1 MSEQWPESELAAP
14 EEESV
19 AEMRSTQPD
28 DDGSQ
33 FSCGARSRHADD
45 RRAQAV
51 RIGEDSARRRQ
62 AQIEVV
68 RARQASEADRMREL
82 ARDDMKAI
90 ESWAAGEIKRIKQER
105 ERRAKDLNEDLDISL
120 AEHSSKIDQEIEGID
135 TAIGSYLTEVDAFFD
150 GLAQQTDPVQI
161 ARHAAKRPAF
171 PALDAVAIADT
182 DATTEPE
189 ESTAD
194 VVAESS
200 PADGDDG
207 AADAAE
213 PAVVGVMDPVAEA
226 EPAETWAA
234 SPEESPE
241 VVSVETSSAVEE
253 NAHAVEDAEPVTAAV
268 ASGHSGGS
276 SLFESVSVMRPMSWL
291 RRDGGNGDHS
301 NHGG

>member
-14 EEESV
+14 EAESV
-19 AEMRSTQPD
+19 DVSRSTQPD

-33 FSCGARSRHADD
+33 FHAELV
-45 RRAQAV
+45 RAMQTTAALERI

-90 ESWAAGEIKRIKQER
+90 ESWAAGEIKRIKHER
-105 ERRAKDLNEDLDISL
+105 ERRAKDLNEDLDLSI
-120 AEHSSKIDQEIEGID
+120 AEHSSKIDQEIDGID
-135 TAIGSYLTEVDAFFD
+135 AAIGSYLTEVDAFFD
-150 GLAQQTDPVQI
+150 GLAEQTDPVQI

-171 PALDAVAIADT
+171 PALDAVA
-182 DATTEPE
+182 
-189 ESTAD
+189 
-194 VVAESS
+194 VAETDELPAPDQATAEVDAESP
-200 PADGDDG
+200 PADGEDG

-213 PAVVGVMDPVAEA
+213 PAVVGVMDSTAEA
-226 EPAETWAA
+226 EPAESWGA
-234 SPEESPE
+234 SPEASPE
-241 VVSVETSSAVEE
+241 VVSAESSGAVEE
-253 NAHAVEDAEPVTAAV
+253 NAHAAEDAEPVTAAV
-268 ASGHSGGS
+268 ASGHSGSG

-301 NHGG
+301 NHDG